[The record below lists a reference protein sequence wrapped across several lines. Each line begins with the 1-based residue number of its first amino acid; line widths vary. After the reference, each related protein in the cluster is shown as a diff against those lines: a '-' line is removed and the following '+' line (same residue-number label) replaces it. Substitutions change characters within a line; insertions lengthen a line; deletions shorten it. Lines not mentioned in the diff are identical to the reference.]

1 MLRLKQTRERQGIS
15 QKALAQKIG
24 VSEIT
29 IIRWEKQRTAPTVKQ
44 IAQLCAA
51 LGVMPNDL
59 ISESA

>member
-1 MLRLKQTRERQGIS
+1 MFRLKECREKRGIS
-15 QKALAQKIG
+15 QKALARTLG
-24 VSEIT
+24 VNET
-29 IIRWEKQRTAPTVKQ
+29 TVIRWEKQRTTPNVKQ